1 MKNYNLV
8 IHDVAEG
15 DGFRRAEI
23 VGSLDSHTV
32 VAFEQSVQDLVHGGA
47 GTVVLDICNLT
58 YISSAGIS
66 ALMGLKYKLQ
76 QRDEELVLFKP
87 TEKVLRVF
95 KMLGFTSIFRIV
107 DNESAFAS
115 PPNR

>member
-1 MKNYNLV
+1 MKNYNFV
-8 IHDVAEG
+8 IHDAAEG
-15 DGFRRAEI
+15 DGFRRAEL

-32 VAFEQSVQDLVHGGA
+32 VVFEKSVQDLVEGGT
-47 GTVVLDICNLT
+47 GTVLLDLGNLT

-76 QRDEELVLFKP
+76 QREGELVLLKP
-87 TEKVLRVF
+87 TDKVLRVF

-107 DNESAFAS
+107 ENESAFAA